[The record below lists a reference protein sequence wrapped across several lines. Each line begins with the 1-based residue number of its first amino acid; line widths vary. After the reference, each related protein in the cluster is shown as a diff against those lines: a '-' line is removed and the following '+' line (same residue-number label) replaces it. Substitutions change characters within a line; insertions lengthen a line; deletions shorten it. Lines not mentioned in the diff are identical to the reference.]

1 VNNPNR
7 PNNFKTWL
15 NDVGILYLVVLVL
28 VVSVFVVASM
38 DSTWI
43 SMSDSVSIDVDIA
56 SRDPYLSANSANP

>member
-1 VNNPNR
+1 MNNSNR

-15 NDVGILYLVVLVL
+15 ADVGILYLVVVVL

-43 SMSDSVSIDVDIA
+43 SMDDATSADVDIA